1 MPANVPAG
9 KRQGDYMATTG
20 RVQAHDELKPVVSPP
35 SHERTLNGDGA
46 SARET
51 IDLQQLL
58 HGLQAI
64 RVGDFSVR
72 LPRDQVGLAGKI
84 ADTFNEIA
92 AANQRMAQQL
102 ETVGQLVGREGK
114 TRKRVKFASTL
125 GAWGEM

>member
-1 MPANVPAG
+1 
-9 KRQGDYMATTG
+9 MATTG

-35 SHERTLNGDGA
+35 PHERTLNGDGA

-58 HGLQAI
+58 HGLQAMRI
-64 RVGDFSVR
+64 GDFSVR

-92 AANQRMAQQL
+92 AANQRMAEQL
-102 ETVGQLVGREGK
+102 EQVGNTVGREGRTK
-114 TRKRVKFASTL
+114 QRVKLGHTL
-125 GAWGEM
+125 GAWGEMETSLNGLIDDLL